1 MGAPVASRVLRSRY
15 YILFPYFL
23 SSQLSTLE
31 SDNLYKAK
39 FFPKLLSKL
48 FRDGTAPVG
57 HQRAGLLCGRG
68 LELPEQ
74 VSSKAFKQR
83 GGLVNMLGTFLVTGF
98 KPVSSSPRSQ
108 QPRQG
113 QSISGLLL
121 CEEHKLS
128 HRAGTYS
135 EPTICWVLS
144 SELGPAVDRTRFLPS
159 QSSSRAC

>member
-39 FFPKLLSKL
+39 FFPKLLSL
-48 FRDGTAPVG
+48 FRDGSAPVG

-68 LELPEQ
+68 LELPDQ

-83 GGLVNMLGTFLVTGF
+83 GGLVNMPGSFVVTGF
-98 KPVSSSPRSQ
+98 KPVSSSPRS
-108 QPRQG
+108 
-113 QSISGLLL
+113 I
-121 CEEHKLS
+121 LS
-128 HRAGTYS
+128 N
-135 EPTICWVLS
+135 
-144 SELGPAVDRTRFLPS
+144 S
-159 QSSSRAC
+159 QSPRSSVSSAVK